1 MAQDLFI
8 LGQSIRPERNS
19 GESRSTPRDGEDSP
33 EFRYLRM
40 ILEGVGLLGKIRSG
54 LPATLAR
61 WHLPSHPLDPAGF
74 HRLELSLLEEE
85 DELRSLGHLS
95 RRCNRKLLYDLVDEA
110 VERVLR
116 PCLGIKPWE
125 HYRAGNSRAVVTIMR
140 KKDGGEALL
149 WHLWSRLRGFQQE
162 GKGMTQLETL
172 HLVEDFEDWN
182 GVRCFASHPPVRKEM
197 EAVVAFLEA
206 AIVDSLVEEEC
217 HGLDLNL
224 NNMLYNEWDL

>member
-8 LGQSIRPERNS
+8 LGQSIRPERK
-19 GESRSTPRDGEDSP
+19 DGEDSP

-74 HRLELSLLEEE
+74 HRLELSLLEEG
-85 DELRSLGHLS
+85 R
-95 RRCNRKLLYDLVDEA
+95 LLYDLVDEA
-110 VERVLR
+110 VERLLR

-206 AIVDSLVEEEC
+206 AIVDSLMEEEC